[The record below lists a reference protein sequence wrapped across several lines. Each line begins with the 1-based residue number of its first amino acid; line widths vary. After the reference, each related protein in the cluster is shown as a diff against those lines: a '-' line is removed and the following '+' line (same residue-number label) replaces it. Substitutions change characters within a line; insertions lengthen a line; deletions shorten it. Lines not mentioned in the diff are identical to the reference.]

1 MILKPL
7 LVMEVPAICI
17 LEFRIDFYLEHDF
30 KIVWLLYT
38 SSFQKSSIKNWIH
51 RRPHFPITFAI

>member
-1 MILKPL
+1 
-7 LVMEVPAICI
+7 MEVPAICI

-38 SSFQKSSIKNWIH
+38 SSFQKSSIKNRIH